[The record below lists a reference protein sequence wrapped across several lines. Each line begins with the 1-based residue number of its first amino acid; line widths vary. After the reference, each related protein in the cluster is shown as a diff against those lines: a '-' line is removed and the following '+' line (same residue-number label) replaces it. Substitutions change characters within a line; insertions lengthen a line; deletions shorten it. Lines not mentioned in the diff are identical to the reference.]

1 MKITQI
7 IIVKK
12 ESQKAIIIGKGG
24 EKIKDVGTRARIDME
39 KFLKKS
45 FSRFK
50 GFKKNNFM
58 QVIGKGY
65 YLGGRS
71 YGESSY
77 ISYILSKENGLI
89 KVLQGSQ
96 EKNATHWRHLII

>member
-1 MKITQI
+1 
-7 IIVKK
+7 
-12 ESQKAIIIGKGG
+12 
-24 EKIKDVGTRARIDME
+24 
-39 KFLKKS
+39 
-45 FSRFK
+45 
-50 GFKKNNFM
+50 M

-89 KVLQGSQ
+89 KGFTRFTR
-96 EKNATHWRHLII
+96 KKGN

>member
-1 MKITQI
+1 
-7 IIVKK
+7 
-12 ESQKAIIIGKGG
+12 
-24 EKIKDVGTRARIDME
+24 
-39 KFLKKS
+39 
-45 FSRFK
+45 
-50 GFKKNNFM
+50 M

-89 KVLQGSQ
+89 KGFTRFTRKKRNSLAALDHISFDWKSRDKDGLGFL
-96 EKNATHWRHLII
+96 NFDLIKSSKDPNHSFCLN